1 MTRGVCQPHS
11 RASPVVRRGAVRR
24 GGARRGGVAAVR
36 RVYFVFPV
44 STRGEGLGLGFQ
56 LVSMGSCEV
65 GWPTDGE
72 HGAAQPRRLPRRP
85 QGRGQGRPYQH
96 SLGLRQ
102 LGLAKVGCGGRRL
115 TRAYTRRHAR
125 GRRASP
131 RASQMRS
138 PWSPSA

>member
-65 GWPTDGE
+65 GCGQRMESMEQPSPGGYQGGHRVGDRDG
-72 HGAAQPRRLPRRP
+72 HI
-85 QGRGQGRPYQH
+85 
-96 SLGLRQ
+96 SI
-102 LGLAKVGCGGRRL
+102 V
-115 TRAYTRRHAR
+115 
-125 GRRASP
+125 
-131 RASQMRS
+131 
-138 PWSPSA
+138 